1 LEFLELI
8 VAFACTFCA
17 ILFFRD
23 FYGKTLTMLR
33 PSKSLA
39 VRIVFALTPVV
50 SFAAIVFTLLRL
62 ASFDVVDN
70 VIYIMFYIAMGLA
83 WLYLSQLFVFRTTS
97 VSWIDDALGMNN
109 PAAAIVSVCALLGST
124 LIYCGAN
131 IGDGPGWWCVVFAG
145 GLGMVTWFFFLWI
158 IALLSETF
166 ERITI
171 VRDVP
176 SAIRMGSYLL
186 ASALILARASGG
198 DWTSFNMTV
207 VEFGAAWPLLI
218 LAPLALAIELFYKIL
233 ARTHER
239 LAPKHYLVSALVG
252 CGYIAFSVYA
262 VSVLLPSIL

>member
-1 LEFLELI
+1 MEFFELI
-8 VAFACTFCA
+8 VAFGCTFCA

-23 FYGKTLTMLR
+23 FYGKTLTMHR
-33 PSKSLA
+33 PHKSIA
-39 VRIVFALTPVV
+39 VRVVFALTPVV
-50 SFAAIVFTLLRL
+50 SFTAIVFTLLRL
-62 ASFDVVDN
+62 ASFDVVG
-70 VIYIMFYIAMGLA
+70 IYVLFYIAMGFA
-83 WLYLSQLFVFRTTS
+83 WLYLSQRFVFRTTG

-109 PAAAIVSVCALLGST
+109 PAAAIVSACALLGST

-171 VRDVP
+171 ARDTAG
-176 SAIRMGSYLL
+176 AIRMGGYML

-218 LAPLALAIELFYKIL
+218 LAPLSLAVEVFYKIL

-239 LAPKHYLVSALVG
+239 LAPAHYLVSALAG
-252 CGYIAFSVYA
+252 GGYIAFALYA
-262 VSVLLPSIL
+262 VSALLPSIL